1 EHRGLSRA
9 EGPLVFAARREGAA
23 YGELVAVYGRDG
35 ARRLGRVVDASEGVA
50 AVQLFSDNAGLS
62 LDEARIEYLGRPLE
76 LRVGEGLLGR
86 VFDGL
91 GRPADGFPEIV
102 SSEKRDVNGRPLNPA
117 ARIYPRDFI
126 QTGVS
131 AIDGM
136 NTLIRG
142 QKLPIF
148 SGNGL
153 PHNRLAAQIVRQ
165 ARILRRGADPRE
177 QGAAG
182 PADASAAASDA
193 GAGGEEPF
201 AVVFAGMGI
210 KHDVARFFI
219 DSFERSGV
227 LARVVAFL
235 SLADAPSIERL
246 VTPRAAL
253 TAAEYLAYEL
263 GMHVLVVMTD
273 MTNYCEALREVSA
286 AQGEVPSRKGYP
298 GYLYSDLASL
308 YERAGRIESSPG
320 SITQIPILSMP
331 NDDIS
336 HPIPDLT
343 GYITEGQ
350 IVLER
355 ELFQKGV
362 YPPVAGLPSLSR
374 LMKDGIGPGMTREDH
389 RDLSSQLFAAY
400 ARVRNVRNLAA
411 IIGEEELS
419 PLDKRYLRFGERFEA
434 DFLAQGEG
442 EDRGV
447 AETLDLGWRML
458 TLLPREEL
466 LRVPTELME
475 RYLPKEPAG
484 KRACADG
491 AGAAGAAVLR
501 GAVPPGGGGEA

>member
-1 EHRGLSRA
+1 MRGLEHKGLASA
-9 EGPLVFAARREGAA
+9 DGPIVVAARTESAGF
-23 YGELVAVYGRDG
+23 GEIVAIHGKDG
-35 ARRLGRVVDASEGVA
+35 SRRVGRVVDSSDKAV
-50 AVQLFSDNAGLS
+50 AVQLFASSQGIS
-62 LDEARIEYLGRPLE
+62 VDEARIEYLGRPLE
-76 LRVGEGLLGR
+76 LRVGPDILGR

-91 GRPADGFPEIV
+91 GRPTDGYPEPI
-102 SSEKRDVNGRPLNPA
+102 SSELRDVNGMPINPS

-126 QTGVS
+126 QTGIS

-148 SGNGL
+148 SGNGM

-165 ARILRRGADPRE
+165 ARILPKAAGE
-177 QGAAG
+177 GGAA
-182 PADASAAASDA
+182 SAGD
-193 GAGGEEPF
+193 EPF
-201 AVVFAGMGI
+201 AIVFAGMGI
-210 KHDVARFFI
+210 KYDVARFFV

-227 LARVVAFL
+227 LARVVMFL
-235 SLADAPSIERL
+235 SLADSPSIERL
-246 VTPRAAL
+246 LTPRCAL

-286 AQGEVPSRKGYP
+286 ARGEVPSRKGYP
-298 GYLYSDLASL
+298 GYLYSDLAAL
-308 YERAGRIESSPG
+308 YERAGRIEGSGG

-389 RDLSSQLFAAY
+389 KDLASQLFAAY
-400 ARVRNVRNLAA
+400 ARVRTVRNLSA

-419 PLDKRYLRFGERFEA
+419 PLDKRYLRFGESFEEE
-434 DFLAQGEG
+434 FLTQGED
-442 EDRGV
+442 EDRAIGT
-447 AETLDLGWRML
+447 TLDIGWRL
-458 TLLPREEL
+458 VARLPREEL
-466 LRVPTELME
+466 LRVPPALLEKYM
-475 RYLPKEPAG
+475 PK
-484 KRACADG
+484 DG
-491 AGAAGAAVLR
+491 R
-501 GAVPPGGGGEA
+501 GGE